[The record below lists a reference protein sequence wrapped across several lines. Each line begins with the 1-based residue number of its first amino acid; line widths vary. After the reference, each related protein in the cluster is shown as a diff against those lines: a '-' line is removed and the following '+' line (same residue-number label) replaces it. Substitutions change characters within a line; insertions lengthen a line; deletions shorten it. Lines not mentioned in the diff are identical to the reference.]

1 MPTSKA
7 RGFAG
12 RSRPQPAP
20 ISNAALETGAK
31 SSNAFLDEGW
41 FLGSISYYAARAESG
56 SRSEANAACRVST
69 SHRASLKPFADG
81 LPTGHA
87 RMNVH
92 RPLVDRYLFGDH
104 LVVQFLDQHVRRLLP
119 GAEQQLDQQA
129 CVVERLHHRLALLLL
144 THRQCL
150 RRQSR
155 DSDVRLCSLCEGPGL
170 CVNLLLISQVALK
183 LADALQLRL
192 DLTPSCL
199 QTVAQLFCELRHLKL
214 LHLLLPHGLP
224 LLVA

>member
-150 RRQSR
+150 
-155 DSDVRLCSLCEGPGL
+155 
-170 CVNLLLISQVALK
+170 LLISQVALK